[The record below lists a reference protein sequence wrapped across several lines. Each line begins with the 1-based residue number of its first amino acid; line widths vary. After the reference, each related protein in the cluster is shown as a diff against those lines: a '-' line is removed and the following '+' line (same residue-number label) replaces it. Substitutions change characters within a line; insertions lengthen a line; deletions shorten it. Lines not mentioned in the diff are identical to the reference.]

1 MNQLKQSKLGMGQ
14 TKLLINTACYILMA
28 FFLFLYITPVWF
40 IISTS
45 FKLDADAYA
54 LPPAIIFQPTF
65 ENYKNAFDT
74 RGIMVNFKNSLII
87 STISSVLAMVLG
99 VPAAYA
105 LSRFDFKAK
114 PGIYNWVL
122 STRMAPPIVAAI
134 PFFIVSRKIG
144 LFDTKALMVMIY
156 ILLNLSWVIWMM
168 GSNFNDIP
176 KQIDEAA
183 MVDGCNRPG
192 AFFRTILPIAKP
204 GLAATVVFSLI
215 MAWNEYFF
223 ALVLT
228 SVNAKTLPAAIT
240 SFMSVQ
246 GLLLGQMC
254 AAGTVVMLPILIF
267 SMFMQK
273 QLVCGLTM
281 GAVKG

>member
-1 MNQLKQSKLGMGQ
+1 MKNKKFELGIRK
-14 TKLLINTACYILMA
+14 TNTLLNIGSYIFMA
-28 FFLFLYITPVWF
+28 ITLFIYLVPVWY
-40 IISTS
+40 IITTS
-45 FKLDADAYA
+45 FKFDADAYT
-54 LPPAIIFQPTF
+54 LPPVLFFEPTF
-65 ENYKNAFDT
+65 DNYINAFGT
-74 RGIMVNFKNSLII
+74 RGIMVNFENSII
-87 STISSVLAMVLG
+87 IAVVSSCVSMLLG

-114 PGIYNWVL
+114 GGLFSWIL
-122 STRMAPPIVAAI
+122 STRMAPPILAAI
-134 PFFIVSRKIG
+134 PFFVVSRQIS
-144 LFDTKALMVMIY
+144 LFDTKLLMVMVYMLI
-156 ILLNLSWVIWMM
+156 NLSWVIWMM
-168 GSNFNDIP
+168 SSNFNDIP
-176 KQIDEAA
+176 RQIDEAS
-183 MVDGCNRPG
+183 MVDGCNRAT
-192 AFFRTILPIAKP
+192 AFWHNVLPIAKP
-204 GLAATVVFSLI
+204 GLAATVVFCII